1 MGRKVGHLV
10 VILLLRV
17 DRTSGNA
24 KQILSQRYGRTLPP
38 IFIDQTNHRPSTYQA
53 GGLLVPP
60 RNLENLRKRN
70 ADNARCVC
78 WVLQNVT
85 DPEAINSAMRLA
97 SIVRWFEDDVKAD
110 PPYNIIVSSFQECFD
125 PNYAVYPGMR
135 DRAFISRKAI
145 AKIHAH
151 AALRRD
157 RFEFPIP
164 AFLRHHSSVAAALF
178 IEEVNVAVGRGILE
192 TSANTLWTSSL
203 LARQVSGIRHPPLIP

>member
-1 MGRKVGHLV
+1 M
-10 VILLLRV
+10 
-17 DRTSGNA
+17 
-24 KQILSQRYGRTLPP
+24 
-38 IFIDQTNHRPSTYQA
+38 
-53 GGLLVPP
+53 PP
-60 RNLENLRKRN
+60 RNSENLRKRN

-110 PPYNIIVSSFQECFD
+110 PPYNIIASSFQECFD

-135 DRAFISRKAI
+135 DRAFISRRAI